1 MPGDGVAHMA
11 HLGGMF
17 FGFFLIRYWR
27 THPSSNFDFSKR
39 RDYFND
45 FFKKSDPFE
54 HQNMQRQQP
63 KRTET
68 DMEYNAR
75 KQERQAEVDRI
86 LDKIRMSGY
95 DSLSNKEKE
104 FLFEA
109 SRDK

>member
-1 MPGDGVAHMA
+1 
-11 HLGGMF
+11 
-17 FGFFLIRYWR
+17 
-27 THPSSNFDFSKR
+27 
-39 RDYFND
+39 
-45 FFKKSDPFE
+45 
-54 HQNMQRQQP
+54 
-63 KRTET
+63 
-68 DMEYNAR
+68 MEYNAR